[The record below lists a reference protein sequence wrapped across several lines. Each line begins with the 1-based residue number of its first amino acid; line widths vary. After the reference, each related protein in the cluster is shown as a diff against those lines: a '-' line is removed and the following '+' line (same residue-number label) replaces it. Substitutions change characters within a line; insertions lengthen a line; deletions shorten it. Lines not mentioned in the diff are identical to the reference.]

1 MDTDNPSFGQ
11 WVRQRRQAL
20 HLTQQQL
27 AALSSCAAETIRKI
41 ESDLRSP
48 SPKIALLIAQALQLR
63 PNVHQTF
70 VRWARGDL
78 TYVPALLNDSAP
90 RVALSYGDPQVEL
103 RVGNLPF
110 TTSSLVGRDLD
121 LSTLQRILVQGRI
134 RLITLT
140 GPGGVGKT
148 RLALAAAEAQRA
160 SFPDGCYFVPLAP
173 ITDPDLVLSTI
184 AKTIDVN
191 EIPGQPL
198 WLTLQTFLRDKVML
212 LVLDNFEH
220 VLAACTDVV
229 NLLQG
234 ASRLTILATSRIPLH
249 LQGEHEYEVHP
260 LAVPARTEADHA
272 TLLQY
277 DAVRLFI
284 ERAQAI
290 KGNFHFA
297 NGQTAAIADICARL
311 DGLPLAIELA
321 AARVKIL
328 EPKALLQRLDRRLPM
343 LTGGANDLPDR
354 HRTLR
359 ATIDWSYN
367 LLEPEEQ
374 TLFARLAV
382 FAGGCSLEAIE
393 EVCNAAA
400 DLSLPVLD
408 LVQSLVN
415 KSMLQ
420 QVHDQQGEPRFEM
433 LETIYEYARE
443 RLTECHNQ
451 NDVANQHAMYYL
463 RLAEAAE
470 RKLTSTGQQ
479 AQLQFLEAEHENFRT
494 ALHWLLQQEQR
505 ETALYLCNA
514 LARFWWIRGYL
525 QEGYDWLEQVL
536 DTDEVMSEGLRARAL
551 YWVGILT
558 IQWGN
563 YTAAEQKLS
572 TSLALSQQASDQY
585 TEGLAL
591 NALGI
596 VTNAQGHPERA
607 QIWYE
612 KGIDLY
618 RSLNNQERVATLLN
632 NLGYTRLMQQAYEQA
647 TTLLEESLHLSRELG
662 DEEGIAF
669 ALNNL
674 GLVAL
679 WTNDLAHAQSTLSE
693 SLARFWE
700 LRDQRNC
707 AEVLEGLAALA
718 AAEGKPGRAA
728 TLLAASQEL
737 RTMIATVRTAY
748 QQQHYV
754 ATLATIRSQLDTPNL
769 TLALDAG
776 KAMTLEQA
784 TRYAL
789 DAAD

>member
-1 MDTDNPSFGQ
+1 MNIENPTFGQ

-78 TYVPALLNDSAP
+78 TYVPALLNDNAP

-103 RVGNLPF
+103 RNGNLPF
-110 TTSSLVGRDLD
+110 TTSSLIGRDLD
-121 LSTLQRILVQGRI
+121 LSTLQRSLVQGRM

-191 EIPGQPL
+191 ELPGQTL
-198 WLTLQTFLRDKVML
+198 CMTLQTFLRDKIML

-220 VLAACTDVV
+220 VLSACTDIGK
-229 NLLQG
+229 LLQG
-234 ASRLTILATSRIPLH
+234 ASRLTILVTSRTPLH

-260 LAVPARTEADHA
+260 LAVPAKTEADQA

-290 KGNFHFA
+290 KANFHFA
-297 NGQTAAIADICARL
+297 NDNTAAIADICAHL

-328 EPKALLQRLDRRLPM
+328 EPKALLQRLGRRLPM
-343 LTGGANDLPDR
+343 LTGGANDLPAR

-382 FAGGCSLEAIE
+382 FAGGGSLEAIE
-393 EVCNAAA
+393 DVCNAAA

-408 LVQSLVN
+408 LIQSLVN

-420 QVHDQQGEPRFEM
+420 QVYDQQGEPRFEM
-433 LETIYEYARE
+433 LETIYEYALE
-443 RLTECHNQ
+443 RLTACHNQ
-451 NDVANQHAMYYL
+451 HDIRLQHAMYYL

-470 RKLTSTGQQ
+470 LELTCAGQQ
-479 AQLQFLEAEHENFRT
+479 ARLQSLEADHENFRT
-494 ALHWLLQQEQR
+494 ALRWLLQQGQR
-505 ETALYLCNA
+505 ETVLRLCNA

-536 DTDEVMSEGLRARAL
+536 DTDESMAETLRARAL
-551 YWVGILT
+551 YWAGILT

-563 YTAAEQKLS
+563 YTAAEQKLGI
-572 TSLALSQQASDQY
+572 SLALSQQAQDQY

-596 VTNAQGHPERA
+596 VANAQGHPDRA
-607 QIWYE
+607 QAWYE
-612 KGIDLY
+612 TGIELY

-632 NLGYTRLMQQAYEQA
+632 NLGYTKLIQQEYEQA

-674 GLVAL
+674 GLIAL
-679 WTNDLAHAQSTLSE
+679 RMNDLAHAQSTLRE

-707 AEVLEGLAALA
+707 TEVLEGLATLM
-718 AAEGKPGRAA
+718 AAEGKPVRAA
-728 TLLAASQEL
+728 TLLAAGETL
-737 RTMIATVRTAY
+737 RTMIATVRSAY
-748 QQQHYV
+748 QQQQHV
-754 ATLATIRSQLDTPNL
+754 ATLATIKSQIDEARL
-769 TLALDAG
+769 TRALNAG
-776 KAMTLEQA
+776 EAMTLEQA
-784 TRYAL
+784 IRYAL
-789 DAAD
+789 NEVD